1 MKRILIFAVAACLVV
16 SLCACG
22 AKKEEETPTYE
33 DYVSTGSTALD
44 DKDYEKAQ
52 ENFADAVTLDSKQT
66 EAYFGLYEAYMG
78 LEDVESAEQ
87 ALSDGIAETGNE
99 DMKRIL
105 DNLKDP
111 DASSGATEDDW
122 SGESSSSESSSGETS
137 SGETSTG
144 K

>member
-1 MKRILIFAVAACLVV
+1 MKRILIFAVAACLAL

-22 AKKEEETPTYE
+22 AKKAKTPTYE

-52 ENFADAVTLDSKQT
+52 ENFSDAVKLDSKQP

-87 ALSDGIAETGNE
+87 ALSDGIAETENK

-105 DNLKDP
+105 DNLNDP

-122 SGESSSSESSSGETS
+122 N
-137 SGETSTG
+137 GETSTG

>member
-1 MKRILIFAVAACLVV
+1 MKRILIFAVAACLAV

-22 AKKEEETPTYE
+22 AKKEETPTYE

-122 SGESSSSESSSGETS
+122 SGNNQ
-137 SGETSTG
+137 
-144 K
+144 